1 MLALVAAVVV
11 VVMGPV
17 RGHGV
22 EAGLYDLAGKLKVAL
37 VGASGPSLQAPNPV
51 LSPPEITVS
60 QPVLRKTIEWD
71 EYTGRFDAVE
81 AVDVR
86 ARVSGYLAKVNF
98 TDGQE
103 VKAGDLLFEI
113 DPRPLRARARP
124 GHGPARRGQGAR
136 QQRWPGRRAR
146 PAAAKKRSHLEERST
161 TART

>member
-1 MLALVAAVVV
+1 MRPRYIILMLALVAAAVV

-17 RGHGV
+17 RGRGV

-37 VGASGPSLQAPNPV
+37 VGASGPPLQAPNPA

-113 DPRPLRARARP
+113 DPRPFERALDQA
-124 GHGPARRGQGAR
+124 
-136 QQRWPGRRAR
+136 
-146 PAAAKKRSHLEERST
+146 
-161 TART
+161 TA